1 MQTTSYR
8 MRLAEDAT
16 VVVWFAT
23 QRDLVVSYSIV
34 LLRVYDNAHGH
45 NEMHRTRSAAANRP
59 QKRSHQRATSAW
71 RCHSTR

>member
-34 LLRVYDNAHGH
+34 LLTPHKERWQTVRVYDNAHG
-45 NEMHRTRSAAANRP
+45 
-59 QKRSHQRATSAW
+59 Q
-71 RCHSTR
+71 